1 MATLDG
7 NQELAPIQLLQ
18 MDVSGE
24 RAAAIQSYSRLD
36 SDTWLEQV
44 LKFHREKVLKFHREM
59 YNCEGV
65 ENEDHAFGWV
75 PMAAIQP
82 I

>member
-44 LKFHREKVLKFHREM
+44 LKFHREM